1 MNGQN
6 NNSSNQVKPDIFSD
20 RDSAAPLTR
29 SEEQAF
35 RAILAEE
42 DSERLYS
49 EHVDAAHRKMW
60 LHFQTAASSLT
71 QLYRDRDS
79 ASDRHG
85 NPSRHR
91 NLGVNGPPERSNS
104 DSMWVPFQTAA
115 GNLTQLYRESLD
127 NVLHSGGSLARKSG
141 YQRARKELLAWARS
155 KRRCIPR
162 DELLAI
168 LASMNM
174 SASSDMSSSLQ
185 STQHTTQNT
194 GSQNQPLLGVEEL
207 LQAATFNENGSHN
220 QHNYSSV
227 GSLNGAT
234 STTGS
239 ITSFTPSLIVSSG
252 PGATAASLCSGHNT
266 HPSNVIPRQG
276 VKRPLPPP
284 SPPPHFNYSPEDRSL
299 EDQLHPLQSMQSF
312 SEFSSTTPVSDCFA
326 AAASLANVTDS
337 VPPPDSSNNN
347 ESSNNRDVQMEHYF
361 SPVLKKP
368 RT

>member
-6 NNSSNQVKPDIFSD
+6 NNSTNQVKPDIFPD
-20 RDSAAPLTR
+20 RDSPAPLTR

-42 DSERLYS
+42 DSDRLYN
-49 EHVDAAHRKMW
+49 EHVEAAHRKMW
-60 LHFQTAASSLT
+60 LHFQAAASSLT

-79 ASDRHG
+79 ANERHG
-85 NPSRHR
+85 AHRHR
-91 NLGVNGPPERSNS
+91 NPGGSSPDRSIQ

-127 NVLHSGGSLARKSG
+127 NVLRNGGSLARKSG

-162 DELLAI
+162 DELLAV

-174 SASSDMSSSLQ
+174 STSSDILSSLQ
-185 STQHTTQNT
+185 STQLSQT
-194 GSQNQPLLGVEEL
+194 GGSPNQSLLGVEDL
-207 LQAATFNENGSHN
+207 LQAATFNENSSHH
-220 QHNYSSV
+220 HNYSIAQ
-227 GSLNGAT
+227 LNLAASTGT
-234 STTGS
+234 SIAPLTGS
-239 ITSFTPSLIVSSG
+239 VTSG
-252 PGATAASLCSGHNT
+252 GAGAVTSLCGHNG
-266 HPSNVIPRQG
+266 HHSNGFPRQG

-284 SPPPHFNYSPEDRSL
+284 SPPPSFNYSQEEQSH
-299 EDQLHPLQSMQSF
+299 DQLQPQSLPSLSDF
-312 SEFSSTTPVSDCFA
+312 TISPVSDCFA

-337 VPPPDSSNNN
+337 GPPDTSNNN
-347 ESSNNRDVQMEHYF
+347 DNSNRDVQMDQYF

>member
-6 NNSSNQVKPDIFSD
+6 NNSTNQVKPDIFSD

-42 DSERLYS
+42 DSERLYN
-49 EHVDAAHRKMW
+49 EHVEAAHRKMW
-60 LHFQTAASSLT
+60 LHFQAAASSLT

-79 ASDRHG
+79 ANDRHG
-85 NPSRHR
+85 SQNRHR
-91 NLGVNGPPERSNS
+91 NVGSTGQERSNQ

-127 NVLHSGGSLARKSG
+127 NVLRSGGSLARKSG

-162 DELLAI
+162 DELLAV

-174 SASSDMSSSLQ
+174 SASSDILSSLQ
-185 STQHTTQNT
+185 STQLAQNT
-194 GSQNQPLLGVEEL
+194 VSQNQPLLGVEEL
-207 LQAATFNENGSHN
+207 LQAATFNENSTH
-220 QHNYSSV
+220 HNYHSIP
-227 GSLNGAT
+227 SLNVAT

-239 ITSFTPSLIVSSG
+239 IAPLTPHSVANN
-252 PGATAASLCSGHNT
+252 GAGAVTSLCGHNG
-266 HPSNVIPRQG
+266 HHSNGFPRQG
-276 VKRPLPPP
+276 IKRPLPPP
-284 SPPPHFNYSPEDRSL
+284 SPPPHFTYSQEDHSQ
-299 EDQLHPLQSMQSF
+299 DPLQSPNMQHF
-312 SEFSSTTPVSDCFA
+312 NEFSSTPVSDCFA

-337 VPPPDSSNNN
+337 VPPDSSNNN
-347 ESSNNRDVQMEHYF
+347 DNSNNRDVQMDQYF

>member
-6 NNSSNQVKPDIFSD
+6 NNPSNQVKPDIFSD

-29 SEEQAF
+29 SEEHAF

-42 DSERLYS
+42 DSEKLYN
-49 EHVDAAHRKMW
+49 EHVEAAHRKMW
-60 LHFQTAASSLT
+60 LHFQAAASSLT

-79 ASDRHG
+79 TSDRHSPQ
-85 NPSRHR
+85 NRHR
-91 NLGVNGPPERSNS
+91 DVGGPTTGQGRSNQ

-127 NVLHSGGSLARKSG
+127 NVLRSGGSLARKSG

-174 SASSDMSSSLQ
+174 SAPPEILSSLQ
-185 STQHTTQNT
+185 TTPLTQNST
-194 GSQNQPLLGVEEL
+194 SQAQSLLGVEDL
-207 LQAATFNENGSHN
+207 LQAASFNDNSSHH
-220 QHNYSSV
+220 HNYHMPLSV
-227 GSLNGAT
+227 TT
-234 STTGS
+234 STTAGS
-239 ITSFTPSLIVSSG
+239 GASFGS
-252 PGATAASLCSGHNT
+252 TAAGAVTSLCGHNGHLST
-266 HPSNVIPRQG
+266 GFPRQG
-276 VKRPLPPP
+276 VKRTLPPP
-284 SPPPHFNYSPEDRSL
+284 SPPPHFNYSQEDRSH
-299 EDQLHPLQSMQSF
+299 DHLHPQNIQSLND
-312 SEFSSTTPVSDCFA
+312 FSSNPVSDCFA

-337 VPPPDSSNNN
+337 EPPDTTNNNN
-347 ESSNNRDVQMEHYF
+347 ESNSNNRDVQMEHIF